1 MNERA
6 KEIDKYI
13 EVFPEV
19 TRKMLCKMRE
29 VIIQSAPQ
37 AEETIKY
44 RMPTYV
50 LKGNLVHFAGYKS
63 HIGFYPTPSGI
74 TKFNKELSEYKTS
87 KGAIQFPL
95 DKPLPVKLITEIVKF
110 RVKENLSKFK

>member
-6 KEIDKYI
+6 NEIDDYI
-13 EVFPEV
+13 EGFPEE
-19 TRKMLCKMRE
+19 TRKMLSKMRE
-29 VIIQSAPQ
+29 AIIQSAPQ

-44 RMPTYV
+44 MMPTYV
-50 LKGNLVHFAGYKS
+50 LNGNLVHFAGYKS

-74 TKFNKELSEYKTS
+74 AKFKKELSEYKTS

-95 DKPLPVKLITEIVKF
+95 NKPLPVKLITEIVKF
-110 RVKENLSKFK
+110 RVNENLSKLK